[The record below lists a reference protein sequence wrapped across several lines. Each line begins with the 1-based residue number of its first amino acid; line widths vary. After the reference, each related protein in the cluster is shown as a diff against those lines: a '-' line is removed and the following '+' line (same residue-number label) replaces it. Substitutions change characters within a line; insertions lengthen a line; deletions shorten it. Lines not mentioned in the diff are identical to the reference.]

1 MTSPSELR
9 SVGIVGGGTVGYL
22 TALALR
28 TNIIGVGEDPPPPPL
43 AGARAMA

>member
-1 MTSPSELR
+1 MTPSELR
-9 SVGIVGGGTVGYL
+9 TVGIVGGGTAGYL

-28 TNIIGVGEDPPPPPL
+28 TNIIGVGEDPPPAL